1 MSSAK
6 RTWLGRSP
14 LRRGAADHALPR
26 ILCATVLA
34 LLSSVG
40 TSPVAAQGVS
50 ASASEQQMQGLDE
63 QVQEIKSDV
72 LSIAAELSLLEEQLL
87 HPSNTQVAI
96 FVSLAEGEDF
106 RLDWVK
112 LQIDGGPVA
121 HHIYSF
127 KELEALRKGGVQR
140 IYTGNLPTGVHR
152 LEVSM
157 AGKLSGGADL
167 SATEGFDFTK
177 KVGPKLVGLTL
188 VGQGSGQVGIRLGDS

>member
-50 ASASEQQMQGLDE
+50 PSASEQQMQGLDE